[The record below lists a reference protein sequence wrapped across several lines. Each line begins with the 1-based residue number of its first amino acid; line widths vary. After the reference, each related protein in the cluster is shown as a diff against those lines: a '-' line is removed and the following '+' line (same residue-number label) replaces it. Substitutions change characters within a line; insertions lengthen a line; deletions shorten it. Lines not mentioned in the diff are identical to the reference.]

1 MYWGTTSEN
10 RLSPQATPSFV
21 KQWAQQRNVPLQQA
35 VMLCKVPS
43 CCEMNHVILCIEIR
57 LGIEMA
63 TIRDILQD
71 SEGQTYM
78 LIYCHT
84 GLGDHEMPTNIHLH
98 GAPDGG
104 CSLVYALLDKKE
116 RVSLQQ
122 PFKLER
128 KDYVTENYSKLL
140 TPISGKAGAIPK
152 QAAHPPRGQG
162 MITPKA
168 ESHPST
174 ALLKPDNPEVHTL
187 PTGGSDVSDIL
198 QKLSEA
204 IVTANHTHSYRKLK
218 VFSGNQP
225 VPAGEEPFEVW
236 KDNAMQLLEE
246 WSCTDTIKKQRLV
259 ESLRFP
265 ATDMIRLYKGVNGQA
280 TAHDYLQVLQDA
292 YGKSEDLDD
301 LLVKFLATKQKEH
314 EKATDYINRLQ
325 LSLGK
330 LFHKGAVTAS
340 ELDARL
346 SKQIQRGGLTSNPVM
361 ILLRAKLDDKVLPYS
376 TLINTARRLEDQMC
390 PPLQKEKENTE
401 LSALRKKVAE
411 LELLCKSP
419 PEGADLPPGSG
430 GQHRKTQKKLFPEDS
445 PRRGNCFKCGK
456 SGHFQREC
464 PANSMEVDVGVLA
477 TELGE
482 TQMTRSYKRRKT
494 RPTYSLSVGA
504 KIGPK
509 SLIHVQ
515 VEGIHAS
522 ALLDT
527 GSQVTIIYRDFYERH
542 LKHIPMEPAGEFQL
556 WGVGSQAQPVEGCIK
571 VTITIPQL
579 NTGMI
584 CPMELEALICPAAKK
599 VCAPIILGTNA
610 KMVQDVF
617 RAYLTEVGDVSL
629 DRLME
634 VSPVLGK
641 ECRRLA
647 LATKPGLCHYSGTE
661 PAFVKPGET
670 KTLRA
675 IASMHHEMLGGTGQ
689 YLIESLP
696 EEDQKKGWTLIPE
709 IKDWRKRWC
718 RSFPVMVQNLT
729 PTEIRIDRHQKIGV
743 IHLLDQVSS
752 IMSVS
757 AEQTDHVKA
766 PLDFDLEDSPLPQ
779 HPGTSPG
786 SQSSPRLNPESPCFV
801 PGTSLKNST
810 SRAGVE
816 VPQLMSQDPLP
827 QRELRH
833 STRVRQ
839 PPRAL
844 VYDNIGEPSYAP
856 LTQAAFKMATFLHAL
871 AEVVNVSDCLP

>member
-1 MYWGTTSEN
+1 
-10 RLSPQATPSFV
+10 
-21 KQWAQQRNVPLQQA
+21 
-35 VMLCKVPS
+35 
-43 CCEMNHVILCIEIR
+43 
-57 LGIEMA
+57 
-63 TIRDILQD
+63 
-71 SEGQTYM
+71 
-78 LIYCHT
+78 
-84 GLGDHEMPTNIHLH
+84 
-98 GAPDGG
+98 
-104 CSLVYALLDKKE
+104 
-116 RVSLQQ
+116 
-122 PFKLER
+122 
-128 KDYVTENYSKLL
+128 
-140 TPISGKAGAIPK
+140 
-152 QAAHPPRGQG
+152 

-174 ALLKPDNPEVHTL
+174 ALLEPDNPEVRTL

-204 IVTANHTHSYRKLK
+204 IVTANHTHSYHKLK

-301 LLVKFLATKQKEH
+301 LLVKFLTTKQKEH

-330 LFHKGAVTAS
+330 LFHKGAVTAP

-346 SKQIQRGGLTSNPVM
+346 SKQIQRGGLTNNPVM

-390 PPLQKEKENTE
+390 PPLQKEKEDTE

-419 PEGADLPPGSG
+419 PERADHPPGSG

-445 PRRGNCFKCGK
+445 PRRGDCFKCGK

-464 PANSMEVDVGVLA
+464 PADSMEVDVGVLA

-482 TQMTRSYKRRKT
+482 TQMTRSYKQRKT

-527 GSQVTIIYRDFYERH
+527 GSQVTIIYRDFYERN

-556 WGVGSQAQPVEGCIK
+556 RGVGSQAQPVEGCIK

-661 PAFVKPGET
+661 PAFVKP
-670 KTLRA
+670 
-675 IASMHHEMLGGTGQ
+675 
-689 YLIESLP
+689 
-696 EEDQKKGWTLIPE
+696 
-709 IKDWRKRWC
+709 
-718 RSFPVMVQNLT
+718 
-729 PTEIRIDRHQKIGV
+729 
-743 IHLLDQVSS
+743 
-752 IMSVS
+752 
-757 AEQTDHVKA
+757 
-766 PLDFDLEDSPLPQ
+766 
-779 HPGTSPG
+779 
-786 SQSSPRLNPESPCFV
+786 
-801 PGTSLKNST
+801 
-810 SRAGVE
+810 
-816 VPQLMSQDPLP
+816 
-827 QRELRH
+827 
-833 STRVRQ
+833 
-839 PPRAL
+839 
-844 VYDNIGEPSYAP
+844 
-856 LTQAAFKMATFLHAL
+856 
-871 AEVVNVSDCLP
+871 

>member
-98 GAPDGG
+98 GAPDEG

-116 RVSLQQ
+116 MVSLQQ

-174 ALLKPDNPEVHTL
+174 ALLKPDNPEVRTL

-204 IVTANHTHSYRKLK
+204 IVTANHTHSYHKLK

-301 LLVKFLATKQKEH
+301 LLVKFLTTKQKEH

-330 LFHKGAVTAS
+330 LFHKGAVTAP

-346 SKQIQRGGLTSNPVM
+346 SKQIQRGGLTNNPVM

-390 PPLQKEKENTE
+390 PPLQKEKEDTE

-419 PEGADLPPGSG
+419 PERADLPPGSG
-430 GQHRKTQKKLFPEDS
+430 GQHRKTQKNLFPEDS
-445 PRRGNCFKCGK
+445 PHRGDCFKCGK

-464 PANSMEVDVGVLA
+464 PADSMKVDVGVLA

-482 TQMTRSYKRRKT
+482 TQMTRSYK
-494 RPTYSLSVGA
+494 
-504 KIGPK
+504 
-509 SLIHVQ
+509 
-515 VEGIHAS
+515 
-522 ALLDT
+522 
-527 GSQVTIIYRDFYERH
+527 
-542 LKHIPMEPAGEFQL
+542 
-556 WGVGSQAQPVEGCIK
+556 
-571 VTITIPQL
+571 
-579 NTGMI
+579 
-584 CPMELEALICPAAKK
+584 
-599 VCAPIILGTNA
+599 
-610 KMVQDVF
+610 
-617 RAYLTEVGDVSL
+617 
-629 DRLME
+629 
-634 VSPVLGK
+634 
-641 ECRRLA
+641 
-647 LATKPGLCHYSGTE
+647 
-661 PAFVKPGET
+661 
-670 KTLRA
+670 
-675 IASMHHEMLGGTGQ
+675 
-689 YLIESLP
+689 
-696 EEDQKKGWTLIPE
+696 
-709 IKDWRKRWC
+709 
-718 RSFPVMVQNLT
+718 
-729 PTEIRIDRHQKIGV
+729 
-743 IHLLDQVSS
+743 
-752 IMSVS
+752 
-757 AEQTDHVKA
+757 
-766 PLDFDLEDSPLPQ
+766 
-779 HPGTSPG
+779 
-786 SQSSPRLNPESPCFV
+786 
-801 PGTSLKNST
+801 
-810 SRAGVE
+810 
-816 VPQLMSQDPLP
+816 
-827 QRELRH
+827 
-833 STRVRQ
+833 
-839 PPRAL
+839 
-844 VYDNIGEPSYAP
+844 
-856 LTQAAFKMATFLHAL
+856 
-871 AEVVNVSDCLP
+871 

>member
-1 MYWGTTSEN
+1 
-10 RLSPQATPSFV
+10 
-21 KQWAQQRNVPLQQA
+21 
-35 VMLCKVPS
+35 
-43 CCEMNHVILCIEIR
+43 
-57 LGIEMA
+57 MA

-98 GAPDGG
+98 GAPDEG

-259 ESLRFP
+259 ESLHFP

-280 TAHDYLQVLQDA
+280 TGHDYLQVLQDA

-301 LLVKFLATKQKEH
+301 LLVEFLATKQKEH

-330 LFHKGAVTAS
+330 LFHKGAVTAP

-346 SKQIQRGGLTSNPVM
+346 SKHIQRGGLTNNPVM

-390 PPLQKEKENTE
+390 PPLQKEKEDTE

-419 PEGADLPPGSG
+419 PERADLPPGSG

-445 PRRGNCFKCGK
+445 PRRGTALNVESQGIF
-456 SGHFQREC
+456 SG
-464 PANSMEVDVGVLA
+464 
-477 TELGE
+477 
-482 TQMTRSYKRRKT
+482 
-494 RPTYSLSVGA
+494 
-504 KIGPK
+504 
-509 SLIHVQ
+509 
-515 VEGIHAS
+515 S
-522 ALLDT
+522 ALRIPWRWMW
-527 GSQVTIIYRDFYERH
+527 GCWQPSSGR
-542 LKHIPMEPAGEFQL
+542 LK
-556 WGVGSQAQPVEGCIK
+556 
-571 VTITIPQL
+571 
-579 NTGMI
+579 
-584 CPMELEALICPAAKK
+584 
-599 VCAPIILGTNA
+599 
-610 KMVQDVF
+610 
-617 RAYLTEVGDVSL
+617 
-629 DRLME
+629 
-634 VSPVLGK
+634 
-641 ECRRLA
+641 
-647 LATKPGLCHYSGTE
+647 
-661 PAFVKPGET
+661 
-670 KTLRA
+670 
-675 IASMHHEMLGGTGQ
+675 
-689 YLIESLP
+689 
-696 EEDQKKGWTLIPE
+696 
-709 IKDWRKRWC
+709 
-718 RSFPVMVQNLT
+718 
-729 PTEIRIDRHQKIGV
+729 
-743 IHLLDQVSS
+743 
-752 IMSVS
+752 
-757 AEQTDHVKA
+757 
-766 PLDFDLEDSPLPQ
+766 
-779 HPGTSPG
+779 
-786 SQSSPRLNPESPCFV
+786 
-801 PGTSLKNST
+801 
-810 SRAGVE
+810 
-816 VPQLMSQDPLP
+816 
-827 QRELRH
+827 
-833 STRVRQ
+833 
-839 PPRAL
+839 
-844 VYDNIGEPSYAP
+844 
-856 LTQAAFKMATFLHAL
+856 
-871 AEVVNVSDCLP
+871 